1 MKVLVAGAKGMVGSG
16 IAAAFES
23 QGFSV
28 IRTFREELDLED
40 LERTLEYV
48 ADVKPTV
55 IVNAAAKVGGV
66 LANSTFPVDFLV
78 KNIQIQNNLIQ
89 AAQLA
94 DVSRFVFL
102 GSSCIYPRNSP
113 QPIKEEYLL
122 TGSLEST
129 NSAYSIAKI
138 AGIELVKSYRQQFGK
153 NWISLMPTNI
163 FGPGDNFNLEQSHV
177 IPALIRKFVSAKE
190 EGLGELRLWGD
201 GSPLREFLYVSDLAR
216 AVVLATNIYDSD
228 LPLNIGTGYEI
239 SIKQLAIEIASQ
251 VGFEGEISWD
261 VTKPNGT
268 PRKVLDIQRLTD
280 LGWKPEVSLSDG
292 IRETIR
298 WYQSNLSTGGVRL

>member
-28 IRTFREELDLED
+28 VRTFREELDLED

-48 ADVKPTV
+48 GDIKPTV

-66 LANSTFPVDFLV
+66 LANSTYPVDFLV
-78 KNIQIQNNLIQ
+78 KNIQIQGNLIQ

-138 AGIELVKSYRQQFGK
+138 AGIELVKSYRKQFGK